1 MGSISRA
8 DGATFNIQILVE
20 RYYYDYSIDK
30 VRYNLNLSDK
40 FLSFFEH
47 FVLKPDVI
55 FILTGDSKKLLDRKH
70 EITIDEIDEQK
81 RKLNERFINNPK
93 AVFIDT
99 TEGTVDECVNKMLK
113 ECNAIMRKRRKW

>member
-1 MGSISRA
+1 MV
-8 DGATFNIQILVE
+8 LVE

-40 FLSFFEH
+40 FLLFFEH

-93 AVFIDT
+93 KQCLLILQKEQLMNVLIK
-99 TEGTVDECVNKMLK
+99 CLK
-113 ECNAIMRKRRKW
+113 NAMQL

>member
-1 MGSISRA
+1 
-8 DGATFNIQILVE
+8 
-20 RYYYDYSIDK
+20 
-30 VRYNLNLSDK
+30 LNY
-40 FLSFFEH
+40 

>member
-1 MGSISRA
+1 MI
-8 DGATFNIQILVE
+8 
-20 RYYYDYSIDK
+20 
-30 VRYNLNLSDK
+30 
-40 FLSFFEH
+40 
-47 FVLKPDVI
+47 
-55 FILTGDSKKLLDRKH
+55 KKGGFARQGVDRKH

>member
-1 MGSISRA
+1 MDIALMR
-8 DGATFNIQILVE
+8 TRF
-20 RYYYDYSIDK
+20 
-30 VRYNLNLSDK
+30 
-40 FLSFFEH
+40 
-47 FVLKPDVI
+47 
-55 FILTGDSKKLLDRKH
+55 
-70 EITIDEIDEQK
+70 DEIDEQK

>member
-1 MGSISRA
+1 MK
-8 DGATFNIQILVE
+8 TTP
-20 RYYYDYSIDK
+20 
-30 VRYNLNLSDK
+30 
-40 FLSFFEH
+40 
-47 FVLKPDVI
+47 LKPDVI